1 LLRELLSNSLL
12 LIGICIIIG
21 HLLGTLR
28 IKHIKLGSSAIL
40 FCGLFISYMGKAKL
54 DIDIKIDYVLFLV
67 SLVGFIASVGLIAA
81 KNIKVVINKYGYRF
95 IILAFSI
102 TSTGAVLTSIFNSIF
117 PKLNSSIVGTYLGAL
132 TSSPGLASALEITKS
147 MTSNHSA
154 DVGLG
159 YSIAYIPGVMVV
171 ILFAQIIGRKYK
183 EEVYEGIKFIEDEV
197 KEFHIL
203 SYMIVIVV
211 GMIIG
216 KLSLKVTDSASL
228 SLGVT
233 GGVLFSA
240 LFFGNLKKIY
250 GLSFNFNSNHLGVI
264 RDISLSMFLAI
275 VGLNYG
281 YDAIISISKHGVQ
294 LLYMGLIT
302 GLGSVFVGFIV
313 GKYVLKIDTICLVG
327 GICGGMTST
336 PGLAAAIEAFDS
348 DEVATAYG
356 ATYPFA
362 LIFMILF
369 TNLLFIRS

>member
-1 LLRELLSNSLL
+1 
-12 LIGICIIIG
+12 
-21 HLLGTLR
+21 
-28 IKHIKLGSSAIL
+28 
-40 FCGLFISYMGKAKL
+40 MGKAKL

-183 EEVYEGIKFIEDEV
+183 EEVCEGIKFIEDEV

-228 SLGVT
+228 SLGIT

-294 LLYMGLIT
+294 LLYMGVIT